1 MSHRPVH
8 AAGIG
13 CAASAVLLLAT
24 VAVATADPVAEF
36 YKGKTISLII
46 ASGEAGGYDIAGRLT
61 AEFLSKYIPGHPT
74 IIARNMPGA
83 SGMRAADYMYN
94 VAAQDGTVISIPQ
107 PTLLLNKVVDPAA
120 RYEPQGFNWIGRLGA
135 LQTYGVVW
143 HTAPAQSVED
153 AKRTELA
160 MAAAQGP
167 GTGSNVVMA
176 LNRLIGT
183 KFKLVKGYKSGAE
196 SSLAMERG
204 EVQGISSASLEVL
217 ESKGWIRGN
226 NVKVLYLIGMTRNP
240 KIPQAR
246 TLGELASTNADRV
259 VLNSV
264 ANASDIGRSVLA
276 PPNVPA
282 ERVAAL
288 RKAFQAL
295 VRDPDFIRESD
306 RRNVALEALAGD
318 ELQTMVNQS
327 MNLTPELVERI
338 RQTIRQ

>member
-1 MSHRPVH
+1 MSYRSIH

-13 CAASAVLLLAT
+13 CIASAMLCA
-24 VAVATADPVAEF
+24 APIAAAADPVAAF

-46 ASGEAGGYDIAGRLT
+46 ASGEGGGYDISGRLT
-61 AEFLSKYIPGHPT
+61 ARFLSKYIPGHPN
-74 IIARNMPGA
+74 IIAQNMPGA

-107 PTLLLNKVVDPAA
+107 PTLLLNKVVEPAA
-120 RYEPQGFNWIGRLGA
+120 RYEPQGFHWIGRLGA

-143 HTAPAQSVED
+143 HTAPVQSVED
-153 AKRTELA
+153 AKRTELI

-167 GTGSNVVMA
+167 GTGSNVMMA
-176 LNRLIGT
+176 LNRLVGT
-183 KFKLVKGYKSGAE
+183 KFTLVKGYKSVSE

-204 EVQGISSASLEVL
+204 EVQGISSTSWEFL
-217 ESKGWIRGN
+217 ESKGWIQGN
-226 NVKVLYLIGMTRNP
+226 NVKVLYVIGMTRSP
-240 KIPQAR
+240 KIPLVR
-246 TLGELASTNADRV
+246 TLAELTSSDADRV
-259 VLNSV
+259 VMNSI
-264 ANASDIGRSVLA
+264 ANASDIGRSIFA

-288 RKAFQAL
+288 RTAFQAL
-295 VRDPDFIRESD
+295 VRDPEFVRESE

-318 ELQTMVNQS
+318 VLQAMVNQS

>member
-1 MSHRPVH
+1 MSNRSMH

-13 CAASAVLLLAT
+13 CAVSAMLVAAT
-24 VAVATADPVAEF
+24 VAVTADPVTEF

-46 ASGEAGGYDIAGRLT
+46 ASGEGGGYDIAGRLT

-74 IIARNMPGA
+74 VIARNMPGA

-120 RYEPQGFNWIGRLGA
+120 RYQPQDFNWIGRLGA
-135 LQTYGVVW
+135 LQTLGVVW
-143 HTAPAQSVED
+143 HTAPAQSIDD
-153 AKRTELA
+153 AKRVELA

-167 GTGSNVVMA
+167 GTGSNVVLA

-183 KFKLVKGYKSGAE
+183 RFKLVKGYKSVAE

-217 ESKGWIRGN
+217 EGKGWIKGN
-226 NVKVLYLIGMTRNP
+226 NVKVLYVIGMTRSP

-246 TLGELASTNADRV
+246 TLAELASTDSNRI
-259 VLNSV
+259 VLNSI
-264 ANASDIGRSVLA
+264 ANASDVGRSVLA

-288 RKAFQAL
+288 RQAFLAL
-295 VRDPDFIRESD
+295 VRDPAFIRESD
-306 RRNVALEALAGD
+306 RRSVALEPLGGE
-318 ELQTMVNQS
+318 ELQVMVNRS
-327 MNLTPELVERI
+327 MTLTPELVERI

>member
-1 MSHRPVH
+1 MSHRSVR
-8 AAGIG
+8 AAVIG
-13 CAASAVLLLAT
+13 CT
-24 VAVATADPVAEF
+24 VATMLLGAMAGAACADPVAEF
-36 YKGKTISLII
+36 YKGKSINLII
-46 ASGEAGGYDIAGRLT
+46 ASGEGGGYDISGRLT
-61 AEFLSKYIPGHPT
+61 AEFLSKYIPGRPT

-107 PTLLLNKVVDPAA
+107 PTLLLNKIVDPAA

-135 LQTYGVVW
+135 LQTLGVVW

-153 AKRTELA
+153 AKRIELA

-167 GTGSNVVMA
+167 GTGSNVILA
-176 LNRLIGT
+176 LNRLVGT
-183 KFKLVKGYKSGAE
+183 KFKLVKGYKSGGE

-217 ESKGWIRGN
+217 EGKGWISGN
-226 NVKVLYLIGMTRNP
+226 NVTVIYVIGMTRSP

-246 TLGELASTNADRV
+246 TLAELASTDADRT
-259 VLNSV
+259 VLNAV
-264 ANASDIGRSVLA
+264 ANASDIGRSILA

-288 RKAFQAL
+288 RKAFDAL
-295 VRDPDFIRESD
+295 VADPDFIRESNGATS
-306 RRNVALEALAGD
+306 RSSRWRAARCRPW
-318 ELQTMVNQS
+318 S
-327 MNLTPELVERI
+327 ISR
-338 RQTIRQ
+338 

>member
-1 MSHRPVH
+1 MV
-8 AAGIG
+8 AA
-13 CAASAVLLLAT
+13 
-24 VAVATADPVAEF
+24 ATADPVTEF
-36 YKGKTISLII
+36 YKGKTINLII
-46 ASGEAGGYDIAGRLT
+46 ASGEGGGYDISGRLT
-61 AEFLSKYIPGHPT
+61 AEYLSKYIPGHPT
-74 IIARNMPGA
+74 IVARNMPGA

-94 VAAQDGTVISIPQ
+94 VAPQDGTVISIPQ

-120 RYEPQGFNWIGRLGA
+120 RYEPQGFTWIGRLGA

-143 HTAPAQSVED
+143 HTAPAQSVEH
-153 AKRTELA
+153 AKQTELV

-176 LNRLIGT
+176 LNRLVGT
-183 KFKLVKGYKSGAE
+183 KFTLVKGYKSVSE

-204 EVQGISSASLEVL
+204 EVQGISSTSWEFL
-217 ESKGWIRGN
+217 ESKGWISGN
-226 NVKVLYLIGMTRNP
+226 NVRFLYVVGMVRSP

-246 TLGELASTNADRV
+246 TLAEFASTEPDRV

-264 ANASDIGRSVLA
+264 ASASDIGRSILA
-276 PPNVPA
+276 PPKVPA

-288 RKAFQAL
+288 RTAFQEL

-306 RRNVALEALAGD
+306 RRNVALEPLAGA
-318 ELQTMVNQS
+318 ELQTIINQS
-327 MNLTPELVERI
+327 MNLTPEVVERI

>member
-1 MSHRPVH
+1 MSHRSMH

-13 CAASAVLLLAT
+13 CAVSAMLVAAT
-24 VAVATADPVAEF
+24 VAATADPVADF
-36 YKGKTISLII
+36 YKGKTVSLII
-46 ASGEAGGYDIAGRLT
+46 ASGEGGGYDIAGRLT
-61 AEFLSKYIPGHPT
+61 VEFLSKYIPGHPT

-107 PTLLLNKVVDPAA
+107 PTLLLNKVVDPTA

-135 LQTYGVVW
+135 LQTLGVVW

-176 LNRLIGT
+176 LNRLVGT
-183 KFKLVKGYKSGAE
+183 KFKLVKGYKSVAE

-204 EVQGISSASLEVL
+204 EVQGISSASQEVL
-217 ESKGWIRGN
+217 EGKGWIRGN
-226 NVKVLYLIGMTRNP
+226 NVKVLYVIGMTRST

-246 TLGELASTNADRV
+246 TLAELASNDTDRV

-264 ANASDIGRSVLA
+264 ANASDIGRSILA

-306 RRNVALEALAGD
+306 RRSVELEALAGD
-318 ELQTMVNQS
+318 ELQTMVNRS

>member
-1 MSHRPVH
+1 MSHRSVH

-13 CAASAVLLLAT
+13 CTVSAMLFAAT
-24 VAVATADPVAEF
+24 VAATADPVTEF

-46 ASGEAGGYDIAGRLT
+46 ASGEGGGYDISGRLT

-107 PTLLLNKVVDPAA
+107 PTLLLNKVVDSAA
-120 RYEPQGFNWIGRLGA
+120 RYEPEGFSWIGRLGA
-135 LQTYGVVW
+135 LQTLGVVW

-153 AKRTELA
+153 AKRTEIA

-176 LNRLIGT
+176 LNRLVGT
-183 KFKLVKGYKSGAE
+183 KFKLVKGYKSGSE
-196 SSLAMERG
+196 LSLAMERG
-204 EVQGISSASLEVL
+204 EVHGISSASLEVL
-217 ESKGWIRGN
+217 ENKGWISGG
-226 NVKVLYLIGMTRNP
+226 NVKVVYVIGMTRHP
-240 KIPQAR
+240 KVPQAR
-246 TLGELASTNADRV
+246 TLAELASTDTDRV

-264 ANASDIGRSVLA
+264 ANASDIGRSILA

-288 RKAFQAL
+288 RKAFQEL

-306 RRNVALEALAGD
+306 RRSVALELLAGD
-318 ELQTMVNQS
+318 ELQAMVRQS

>member
-1 MSHRPVH
+1 M
-8 AAGIG
+8 
-13 CAASAVLLLAT
+13 LLAAT
-24 VAVATADPVAEF
+24 VGGATADPVADF

-46 ASGEAGGYDIAGRLT
+46 ASGEGGGYDISGRLT
-61 AEFLSKYIPGHPT
+61 AEFLAKYIPGRPT

-107 PTLLLNKVVDPAA
+107 PTLLLNKVVDPTA
-120 RYEPQGFNWIGRLGA
+120 RYEPQGFTWLGRLGA

-143 HTAPAQSVED
+143 HSAPAQSVED
-153 AKRTELA
+153 AKRTELV

-176 LNRLIGT
+176 LNRLVGT
-183 KFKLVKGYKSGAE
+183 KFTLVKGYKSVSE

-204 EVQGISSASLEVL
+204 EVQGISSTSWEFL
-217 ESKGWIRGN
+217 ESKGWIKGN
-226 NVKVLYLIGMTRNP
+226 NVKVLYVIGMARNP
-240 KIPQAR
+240 KIPHAR
-246 TLGELASTNADRV
+246 TLAELSSNDDDRV

-264 ANASDIGRSVLA
+264 ASASDIGRSILA

-288 RKAFQAL
+288 RKAFQEL

-306 RRNVALEALAGD
+306 RRNVALEPLAGD
-318 ELQTMVNQS
+318 ALQAMVNQS
-327 MNLTPELVERI
+327 MSLTPDVVERI